1 MIDYDESIIF
11 ITPKYLLTRH
21 HQKPLIQLDTER
33 VHKERSYAMNR
44 LLLLVTLLFT
54 VGYSILNGHNSL
66 LINLSNSFFIIGLIY
81 LLIALLAYVRNIG
94 FFKSL
99 SYHLHRKQK
108 EKEQALHYDSGD
120 VSLAGQPQKRMALH
134 EYADLIRS
142 NQWSSKIL
150 YLFSIPLLLCSCILA
165 IFAT

>member
-1 MIDYDESIIF
+1 M
-11 ITPKYLLTRH
+11 K
-21 HQKPLIQLDTER
+21 
-33 VHKERSYAMNR
+33 R
-44 LLLLVTLLFT
+44 LLLVVTLLFA

-99 SYHLHRKQK
+99 SYHLHRK
-108 EKEQALHYDSGD
+108 EKEQEQAVHYDSSD
-120 VSLAGQPQKRMALH
+120 ISSSGQPKKRMALH
-134 EYADLIRS
+134 EYAELIHT

-150 YLFSIPLLLCSCILA
+150 YLYSIPLLLCSCILA
-165 IFAT
+165 MFAA

>member
-1 MIDYDESIIF
+1 M
-11 ITPKYLLTRH
+11 K
-21 HQKPLIQLDTER
+21 
-33 VHKERSYAMNR
+33 R
-44 LLLLVTLLFT
+44 LLLLVTFLFT
-54 VGYSILNGHNSL
+54 VGYSILNDHNSL

-108 EKEQALHYDSGD
+108 KEHALHYDNSD
-120 VSLAGQPQKRMALH
+120 ISSSGQPKKRIALH
-134 EYADLIRS
+134 EYTDLIRT

>member
-1 MIDYDESIIF
+1 M
-11 ITPKYLLTRH
+11 K
-21 HQKPLIQLDTER
+21 
-33 VHKERSYAMNR
+33 R

-54 VGYSILNGHNSL
+54 AGYCILNGHNSL

-108 EKEQALHYDSGD
+108 EQEQVLHYDSSD
-120 VSLAGQPQKRMALH
+120 VSSGGQLKKRMALH
-134 EYADLIRS
+134 EYTDLIRT

>member
-1 MIDYDESIIF
+1 M
-11 ITPKYLLTRH
+11 K
-21 HQKPLIQLDTER
+21 
-33 VHKERSYAMNR
+33 R
-44 LLLLVTLLFT
+44 LLLVVTLLFA

-99 SYHLHRKQK
+99 SYHLHRK
-108 EKEQALHYDSGD
+108 EKEQEQAVHYGSGEA
-120 VSLAGQPQKRMALH
+120 SQAGQSKKRMALH
-134 EYADLIRS
+134 EYADLIRT

-165 IFAT
+165 VLAA

>member
-1 MIDYDESIIF
+1 MIDYGESILV
-11 ITPKYLLTRH
+11 ITSKSSYSPSPEPPIR
-21 HQKPLIQLDTER
+21 LDIER
-33 VHKERSYAMNR
+33 VHLERSFAMKR

-54 VGYSILNGHNSL
+54 VGYSTLNGHNSL
-66 LINLSNSFFIIGLIY
+66 LMNLSNSFFIIGLIY

-108 EKEQALHYDSGD
+108 EKEQALHYGSGD
-120 VSLAGQPQKRMALH
+120 ASPVGQPQKRMALH
-134 EYADLIRS
+134 EYAYLIRT
-142 NQWSSKIL
+142 NQWSSKIW

-165 IFAT
+165 MFAT

>member
-1 MIDYDESIIF
+1 M
-11 ITPKYLLTRH
+11 K
-21 HQKPLIQLDTER
+21 
-33 VHKERSYAMNR
+33 R
-44 LLLLVTLLFT
+44 LLLVVTLLFT
-54 VGYSILNGHNSL
+54 AGYSILNGHNSL

-99 SYHLHRKQK
+99 SYHLQRK
-108 EKEQALHYDSGD
+108 EKEKEHALHYDS
-120 VSLAGQPQKRMALH
+120 SNKSSSGQPKKRIALH
-134 EYADLIRS
+134 EYAELIRT

-150 YLFSIPLLLCSCILA
+150 YLYSIPLLLCSCMLA

>member
-1 MIDYDESIIF
+1 MDYDESIIF

-21 HQKPLIQLDTER
+21 LQKPPIQLDTQR
-33 VHKERSYAMNR
+33 VHYERSFTMKR

-54 VGYSILNGHNSL
+54 VGYSILNGYNSL
-66 LINLSNSFFIIGLIY
+66 LMNLSNSFFIIGLIY
-81 LLIALLAYVRNIG
+81 LLIALLTFVRNIG

-99 SYHLHRKQK
+99 SYHLHRKQG
-108 EKEQALHYDSGD
+108 EKEHALHYDSSE
-120 VSLAGQPQKRMALH
+120 VSPAGQPKKRMPLH

-150 YLFSIPLLLCSCILA
+150 YLFSVPLLLCACILA
-165 IFAT
+165 MFAT